1 MQWRTA
7 DYAGWGRAVRA
18 RGTLARPERLGALAA
33 ALTARGPA
41 IGNRRSY
48 GDAALNAGGAAIQM
62 TRLDRLLSF
71 DTETGVIEAE
81 AGIPIAELL
90 RLFAPRGWMPPVM
103 PGTGFATLG
112 GCIAC
117 DVHGKN
123 HHGAGSFGQHVLAVT
138 LMTDTGPRA
147 VTPGTDPGLF
157 RATMGGLGQT
167 GAILSARLQL
177 RPIPGQRMRVV
188 ETRIPDFD
196 AFIAALDASTAEF
209 AVGWVDATARRKR
222 LGRGILEEGELL
234 DGSRPG
240 PVRRAKAV
248 PLDAPG
254 LLLSWPVIRLFNR
267 WRLSR
272 IPDSGRKRIRA
283 LDEFFFPLD
292 ALEDWNRLY
301 GKRGFH
307 QFQCVVPQD
316 AAPALREILA
326 AIAKSGI
333 ASPLAVLKRMG
344 PGRAGHL
351 SFPMAGYT
359 LAVDLPARKTRA
371 APLYARLEDMVQA
384 AGGRLYLAKD
394 ALARPGT
401 IAAMYPELDDWR
413 AEIARA
419 DPEGHMT
426 TDLMR
431 RLKLRSAA

>member
-1 MQWRTA
+1 
-7 DYAGWGRAVRA
+7 
-18 RGTLARPERLGALAA
+18 
-33 ALTARGPA
+33 
-41 IGNRRSY
+41 
-48 GDAALNAGGAAIQM
+48 
-62 TRLDRLLSF
+62 
-71 DTETGVIEAE
+71 
-81 AGIPIAELL
+81 
-90 RLFAPRGWMPPVM
+90 
-103 PGTGFATLG
+103 
-112 GCIAC
+112 
-117 DVHGKN
+117 
-123 HHGAGSFGQHVLAVT
+123 
-138 LMTDTGPRA
+138 
-147 VTPGTDPGLF
+147 
-157 RATMGGLGQT
+157 
-167 GAILSARLQL
+167 
-177 RPIPGQRMRVV
+177 VV

>member
-1 MQWRTA
+1 MQWKTA
-7 DYAGWGRAVRA
+7 DYAGWGRAIRV
-18 RGTLARPERLGALAA
+18 RGTLTRPERLGALAT
-33 ALTARGPA
+33 ALTGRGPA
-41 IGNRRSY
+41 IGNFRSY
-48 GDAALNAGGAAIQM
+48 GDAALNAGGAAVQM

-71 DTETGVIEAE
+71 DAETGVLEAE
-81 AGIPIAELL
+81 AGTTIAELL
-90 RLFAPRGWMPPVM
+90 RVFAPRGWMPPVM

-112 GCIAC
+112 GCIAN

-123 HHGAGSFGQHVLAVT
+123 HHDAGSFGQHVLAVT

-147 VTPGTDPGLF
+147 VTPEADPGLF

-196 AFIAALDASTAEF
+196 AFIAALGGSTAEF
-209 AVGWVDATARRKR
+209 TVGWVDATARRKR

-234 DGSRPG
+234 EGSRPG
-240 PVRRAKAV
+240 PMRRAKSV
-248 PLDAPG
+248 PFDAPG
-254 LLLSWPVIRLFNR
+254 LLLSWPVVKLFNR
-267 WRLSR
+267 WRLAR

-292 ALEDWNRLY
+292 ALHDWNRLY

-401 IAAMYPELDDWR
+401 IAAMYPELDAWR
-413 AEIARA
+413 AEIARI
-419 DPEGHMT
+419 DPEGQME
-426 TDLMR
+426 TDLVR